1 MTRGSHVAILPI
13 RTFGDP
19 VLRERAREVEGFDQT
34 LARLAD
40 DMIET
45 MHDAPGVGLA
55 APQVGRSIRLVV
67 FDIGE
72 GARALVNPVL
82 SGLEGEQLG
91 DEGCLSVPG
100 LYFQVKR
107 ALKVRADALDVEG
120 RPVVIEAEELM
131 ARVLQHEVDHI
142 DGVLFID
149 RLSPSD
155 RKAALAAIRDQT
167 LGFAGAAP
175 DPSRAL

>member
-1 MTRGSHVAILPI
+1 VAILPI

-19 VLRERAREVEGFDQT
+19 VLRERAREVASFDQT

-82 SGLEGEQLG
+82 SELEGEQLG

-142 DGVLFID
+142 NGVLFID
-149 RLSPSD
+149 RLSSSD

>member
-1 MTRGSHVAILPI
+1 VAILPI

-19 VLRERAREVEGFDQT
+19 VLRERAREVETFDKA

-45 MHDAPGVGLA
+45 MHEAPGVGLA
-55 APQVGRSIRLVV
+55 APQVGRSIRLIV

-82 SGLEGEQLG
+82 SGQEGEQLG

-107 ALKVRADALDVEG
+107 ALKVRADALDVDG

>member
-1 MTRGSHVAILPI
+1 VAILPI

-19 VLRERAREVEGFDQT
+19 VLRERAREVESWDET

-40 DMIET
+40 DMVET
-45 MHDAPGVGLA
+45 MHEAPGVGLA
-55 APQVGRSIRLVV
+55 APQVGRSIRLIV

-72 GARALVNPVL
+72 GSRALVNPVL
-82 SGLEGEQLG
+82 SKLDGEQVG
-91 DEGCLSVPG
+91 EEGCLSVPG
-100 LYFQVKR
+100 LYFEVKR
-107 ALKVRADALDVEG
+107 AMSVRADAMDVEG
-120 RPVVIEAEELM
+120 RPVVIDAEGLM

-149 RLSPSD
+149 RLSRRD

-167 LGFAGAAP
+167 LGLADAEL

>member
-1 MTRGSHVAILPI
+1 MAILPI

-19 VLRERAREVEGFDQT
+19 VLRERAHEVETFDRA

-45 MHDAPGVGLA
+45 MQDAPGVGLA
-55 APQVGRSIRLVV
+55 APQVGRSIRLIV

-72 GARALVNPVL
+72 GPRALVNPVL
-82 SGLEGEQLG
+82 SSFHGEQVG
-91 DEGCLSVPG
+91 DEGCLSIPG

-107 ALKVRADALDVEG
+107 ALKVRADARDLEG
-120 RPVVIEAEELM
+120 KPVVIEGEDLL

-149 RLSPSD
+149 RLSTED
-155 RKAALAAIRDQT
+155 RKAALAAIRDQA
-167 LGFAGAAP
+167 LGLAGAAP

>member
-1 MTRGSHVAILPI
+1 VAILPI

-19 VLRERAREVEGFDQT
+19 VLRERAREVEAFDGA

-72 GARALVNPVL
+72 GPRAVVNPIL
-82 SGLEGEQLG
+82 SNFEGEQVG
-91 DEGCLSVPG
+91 EEGCLSVPG
-100 LYFQVKR
+100 LYFHVKR
-107 ALKVRADALDVEG
+107 ALKVRADALDVRG
-120 RPVVIEAEELM
+120 RAVVIEAEELM

-149 RLSPSD
+149 RLSRED

-167 LGFAGAAP
+167 LGVASTP
-175 DPSRAL
+175 VDPSRAL

>member
-1 MTRGSHVAILPI
+1 MTVLPI
-13 RTFGDP
+13 RIFGDP
-19 VLRERAREVEGFDQT
+19 VLREPARLVESFDPT

-45 MHDAPGVGLA
+45 MQEAPGVGLA

-72 GARALVNPVL
+72 GPRALVNPVL
-82 SGLEGEQLG
+82 SGFDGEQVG
-91 DEGCLSVPG
+91 DEGCLSIPG
-100 LYFQVKR
+100 LYFSVKR
-107 ALKVRADALDVEG
+107 ALKVRADGFDVAG
-120 RPVVIEAEELM
+120 KPVVIEGEELL

-149 RLSPSD
+149 RLSPDD
-155 RKAALAAIRDQT
+155 RKAALAALRDQT
-167 LGFAGAAP
+167 LGLAAVAP
-175 DPSRAL
+175 DPRAL

>member
-1 MTRGSHVAILPI
+1 MAILPI

-19 VLRERAREVEGFDQT
+19 VLRERARKVEAFDRT

-45 MHDAPGVGLA
+45 MQEAPGVGLA
-55 APQVGRSIRLVV
+55 APQVGRSIRLIV
-67 FDIGE
+67 FDVGE
-72 GARALVNPVL
+72 GPRALVNPVL
-82 SGLEGEQLG
+82 SGFDGEQVG

-100 LYFQVKR
+100 LFFQVKR
-107 ALKVRADALDVEG
+107 ALKVRADATDVEG
-120 RPVVIEAEELM
+120 RPLVIEAEELL

-149 RLSPSD
+149 RLSSED

-167 LGFAGAAP
+167 LGLAGAAP

>member
-1 MTRGSHVAILPI
+1 
-13 RTFGDP
+13 
-19 VLRERAREVEGFDQT
+19 VLREPAREVETFDQA

-40 DMIET
+40 DMIDT

-55 APQVGRSIRLVV
+55 APQVGRSIRLIV

-82 SGLEGEQLG
+82 SRFEGEQEG
-91 DEGCLSVPG
+91 EEGCLSVPG

-149 RLSPSD
+149 RLSRRD
-155 RKAALAAIRDQT
+155 RKTALAAIRDQT
-167 LGFAGAAP
+167 LGVAGARV

>member
-1 MTRGSHVAILPI
+1 MAILPI

-19 VLRERAREVEGFDQT
+19 VLRERAREVEAFDQT
-34 LARLAD
+34 LARLAE

-45 MHDAPGVGLA
+45 MHEAPGVGLA
-55 APQVGRSIRLVV
+55 APQVGRSIRLIV

-82 SGLEGEQLG
+82 SGLEGEQVG

-107 ALKVRADALDVEG
+107 ALKVRADALDVDG

-142 DGVLFID
+142 NGVLFID
-149 RLSPSD
+149 RLSSSD

-167 LGFAGAAP
+167 LGFASAAP

>member
-1 MTRGSHVAILPI
+1 MTVLPI
-13 RTFGDP
+13 RIFGDP
-19 VLRERAREVEGFDQT
+19 VLREPARQVESFDPT

-45 MHDAPGVGLA
+45 MQQAPGVGLA

-72 GARALVNPVL
+72 GPRALVNPVL
-82 SGLEGEQLG
+82 SGFDGEQVG
-91 DEGCLSVPG
+91 DEGCLSIPG
-100 LYFQVKR
+100 LYFSVKR
-107 ALKVRADALDVEG
+107 ALKVRADGFDVAG
-120 RPVVIEAEELM
+120 KPVVIEAEELL

-149 RLSPSD
+149 RLSSDD
-155 RKAALAAIRDQT
+155 RKAALAALRDQT
-167 LGFAGAAP
+167 LGLAAVAP
-175 DPSRAL
+175 DSRAL